1 MNSKSN
7 FIRKVMCALF
17 VMVCSVAFNSASGAV
32 LASAVGLPAGVGAV
46 AGNAV
51 ALVAGQFAPA
61 GVLRA
66 GVLREIWTGEM
77 IKTFRTAPEALGWS
91 SVSVPITSM
100 WKMTLSTSLKWAVTP
115 MCL

>member
-77 IKTFRTAPEALGWS
+77 IKTFRTAPEALG
-91 SVSVPITSM
+91 
-100 WKMTLSTSLKWAVTP
+100 
-115 MCL
+115 